1 MSDHNEKGF
10 LAENWIWILL
20 PFVIVVGGILAVM
33 LGGGAESDGAFVYN
47 NW

>member
-1 MSDHNEKGF
+1 MRDSEERGF
-10 LAENWIWILL
+10 LAENWIWLLL

-33 LGGGAESDGAFVYN
+33 LMGGSEGDGAFVYN